1 MQMFQQAGEFK
12 PDSLIA
18 SNEFPILKEGIGLK
32 AGQGVLKRGSL
43 IMKGTDKAGYIAGT
57 AVTVTEGEGDNA
69 TTSEMQMQIFGILT
83 DDWDTGEDNTAD
95 NIPATVYLT
104 GGFNREAV
112 IVSGEDASVETYEYE
127 MKRVGIYLISVQNY
141 E

>member
-1 MQMFQQAGEFK
+1 MKMFKQTGEFK

-32 AGQGVLKRGSL
+32 AGQGILKRGSL
-43 IMKGTDKAGYIAGT
+43 IMKGTDGAGYIAGT
-57 AVTVTEGEGDNA
+57 VAKVTAGEGESAVTSDM
-69 TTSEMQMQIFGILT
+69 EMKVFGILT
-83 DDWDTGEDNTAD
+83 DDYDTGEDDTAD
-95 NIPATVYLT
+95 NIPSTVYLT

-112 IVSGEDASVETYEYE
+112 IVSGEDASVDNYEYE
-127 MKRVGIYLISVQNY
+127 MKCVGMYLFSVQNY